1 MKRRSL
7 LFGLALLFISLSL
20 AAQDNAS
27 MTGTVKDSSGAAVAN
42 ATVVV
47 TNTENGVTRQLTTNS
62 DGEYL
67 AGALPAGVYS
77 VKVSAPGFKKFDATN
92 ITLRVAQKARVDV
105 ALEVG
110 AVSNEVTVQGEGL
123 AQVDTQSSEL
133 AGTVDS
139 KELSKLQLNGR
150 NFTQLVTLVPGVNN
164 QTGQDEAQV
173 GVSGSVLFSV
183 NGGRTEYNNWELDG
197 GDNMDNGSNGTL
209 NVYPS
214 LDAIAEVRVLTGNYG
229 AQYGRNASGTI
240 EVETKSG
247 TNQFHGLA
255 YEYVRN
261 NVFNA
266 RNYFDPVDQS
276 APPYKKNDFGYNFGG
291 PIKKDKLF
299 FFWSQEWRYDRVPGQ
314 TFHQPVPS
322 NENRAGNFNDV
333 CNNPNGVSDCPI
345 DPSTGQPFPNNT
357 IPANMIDPNSA
368 ALLNMIPAANS
379 GSGVNS
385 LYNAAPSQPTNWRE
399 ELARVDWNVTQK
411 HRASFR
417 YIHDSWDQVT
427 PTVLQ
432 WGATASSFPT
442 MQTHFTG
449 PGTSMVAKMVSTL
462 SPTLLNEFVASYTAD
477 KITLS
482 NTGPWQRP
490 SSFTA
495 GQLFSN
501 NTSILP
507 GVQLFTN
514 AEYGGGFTED
524 PSFIPASGAFN
535 SNPTYTLRD
544 NLTKNLGKHNLT
556 FGAYFV
562 AAQKNELATDQF
574 NGLLTFSSTSPVSS
588 GNAFADLLLGNIA
601 SFNQASAQPKY
612 YNRYK
617 ILEPYVQDD
626 WRITSHLTLNLGVRL
641 SLFGTYREK
650 QHQAYNFVP
659 SLWNAAAAP
668 GIVPFDPTNPSNPL
682 AGSLVLATGTSATNG
697 IVQCGVAG
705 VPAGCMTGHLFNP
718 APRIGFAYDPFGDG
732 KTSIRAAYGIFYEH
746 TNGNEGNSES
756 LEGSPPLVL
765 QPTAYNIVG
774 YNNIGGGSGN
784 VLFPLNV
791 NSIPTKATWPYMQQW
806 HLDVQRELF
815 RNTVGMISYV
825 GSKGTHLTRQINL
838 NQLQPVAASL
848 NPYLPGEP
856 IITSAND
863 GGNAA
868 LDNTD
873 CTALT
878 VNGAPVNPQ
887 IIPNLN
893 AACGND
899 ANPYRPYRGY
909 GNITAIQPAAS
920 SSYNAMQISV
930 RRTQGALS
938 LSFAYTWSHSLDN
951 SSDRFDANFVNSFD
965 PHGNWASSN
974 FDQRQVLDASWV
986 YDLPFFKSGSGL
998 MKTVAGGW
1006 QYSGLFTWQTG
1017 TPFSVLNTIFSD
1029 SGGIANGITT
1039 AGSYA
1044 DRVGNPNVL
1053 PVPNSVPCAADPCSP
1068 SGVFIYNPAA
1078 YAQPQGL
1085 TLGDSGRNSLRNPSR
1100 WNADMALYKNFKP
1113 TEKTNLEFRA
1123 EAFNVFNHTQ
1133 WTGGTAGV
1141 GNSSGNGVY
1150 NQFGA
1155 SNFLLP
1161 SGAHNPRILQLALK
1175 LGF

>member
-27 MTGTVKDSSGAAVAN
+27 LTGTVKDSSGAAVPN

-47 TNTENGVTRQLTTNS
+47 TNTENGVTRQLTSNS

-77 VKVSAPGFKKFDATN
+77 VKVSAVGFKKFEATN

-105 ALEVG
+105 SLEVG

-123 AQVDTQSSEL
+123 AEVDTQSSEL

-150 NFTQLVTLVPGVNN
+150 NFTQLVTLVPGVNS

-266 RNYFDPVDQS
+266 RNYFDPVGQS
-276 APPYKKNDFGYNFGG
+276 APAYKKNDFGYNFGG

-299 FFWSQEWRYDRVPGQ
+299 VFWSQEWRYDRVPGQ
-314 TFHQPVPS
+314 TFSVPVPS

-333 CNNPNGVSDCPI
+333 CNNPNGVSDCPH
-345 DPSTGQPFPNNT
+345 DASGNPFPNNT
-357 IPANMIDPNSA
+357 IPANMIDPNAA

-385 LYNAAPSQPTNWRE
+385 FYNAAPSQPTNWRE

-417 YIHDSWDQVT
+417 YIHDSWDQIT
-427 PTVLQ
+427 PTVLA
-432 WGATASSFPT
+432 WGATTSSFPT
-442 MQTHFTG
+442 LQTHFTG
-449 PGTSMVAKMVSTL
+449 PGTSMVAKMVSSL

-477 KITLS
+477 KITLANS
-482 NTGPWQRP
+482 GPWQRP

-495 GQLFSN
+495 GQLFPG
-501 NTSILP
+501 NTNILP
-507 GVQLFTN
+507 GVQLTTVS
-514 AEYGGGFTED
+514 EYGGGFTED
-524 PSFIPASGAFN
+524 PSFVPASGAFN

-544 NLTKNLGKHNLT
+544 NVTKNMGKHNLT

-562 AAQKNELATDQF
+562 AAQKNELVTDQY
-574 NGLLTFSSTSPVSS
+574 NGLLSFGSTSPVSS

-601 SFNQASAQPKY
+601 SFDQASSQPKY

-617 ILEPYVQDD
+617 ILEPFIQDD
-626 WRITSHLTLNLGVRL
+626 WRVTSKLTLNLGVRL

-659 SLWNAAAAP
+659 SLWSAAAAP
-668 GIVPFDPTNPSNPL
+668 GISATD
-682 AGSLVLATGTSATNG
+682 GSLILNPGTSATNG
-697 IVQCGVAG
+697 VVQCGVGG

-718 APRIGFAYDPFGDG
+718 APRIGFAYDPWGDG

-746 TNGNEGNSES
+746 TNGNEGNTES

-765 QPTAYNIVG
+765 QPTVFNVVG
-774 YNNIGGGSGN
+774 YNNIGGGGGS
-784 VLFPLNV
+784 LFPLNV
-791 NSIPTKATWPYMQQW
+791 NSIPTKAIWPYMQQW
-806 HLDVQRELF
+806 HLDVQREFF

-838 NQLQPVAASL
+838 NQLQPVAASQ
-848 NPYLPGEP
+848 NPFQPGQP
-856 IITSAND
+856 I
-863 GGNAA
+863 NA
-868 LDNTD
+868 TV
-873 CTALT
+873 CTADPVTNAYT
-878 VNGAPVNPQ
+878 VNGTVIDPTSPIYGNMT
-887 IIPNLN
+887 

-909 GNITAIQPAAS
+909 GNVTAIQPAAS
-920 SSYNAMQISV
+920 SNYNAMQLSV

-965 PHGNWASSN
+965 PRGNYASSN

-998 MKTVAGGW
+998 MKAVAGGW

-1017 TPFSVLNTIFSD
+1017 TPFSVFNTIFSD

-1039 AGSYA
+1039 TGSYA
-1044 DRVGNPNVL
+1044 DRIGNPYVQ
-1053 PVPNSVPCAADPCSP
+1053 PVPDYIPCSSNPCSP
-1068 SGVFIYNPAA
+1068 TGVFIYNPAA

-1085 TLGDSGRNSLRNPSR
+1085 TFGNSGRNSLNNPSR

-1133 WTGGTAGV
+1133 WTGGT
-1141 GNSSGNGVY
+1141 SGTTSGGIHNH
-1150 NQFGA
+1150 FGA
-1155 SNFLLP
+1155 SDFFLP
-1161 SGAHNPRILQLALK
+1161 SAAHNPRILQLALK